1 MYKTAWNQP
10 GTACRQ
16 FEKGS
21 PVNPEG
27 QEHVGMW
34 LITSHLAFCPHV
46 PGHGSRHLL
55 RMQVWSRLHSVF
67 STHSGRQASYGLPTY
82 SGEHSH
88 TPPGLSI
95 GKKGWIRILQFM
107 LLVPCIFLQLIHQP
121 TNILNKI
128 QLMTSIKL
136 LYVLALGC
144 HPQGAF

>member
-1 MYKTAWNQP
+1 MYKTALNQP

-55 RMQVWSRLHSVF
+55 RMQAWSRLHSVF

-88 TPPGLSI
+88 TPPGLRI
-95 GKKGWIRILQFM
+95 GKKG
-107 LLVPCIFLQLIHQP
+107 
-121 TNILNKI
+121 
-128 QLMTSIKL
+128 
-136 LYVLALGC
+136 
-144 HPQGAF
+144 

>member
-1 MYKTAWNQP
+1 MYKTALNQP
-10 GTACRQ
+10 GTAWRQ
-16 FEKGS
+16 YEKGS

-55 RMQVWSRLHSVF
+55 RMQAWSLLHSVF

-95 GKKGWIRILQFM
+95 GKKG
-107 LLVPCIFLQLIHQP
+107 
-121 TNILNKI
+121 
-128 QLMTSIKL
+128 
-136 LYVLALGC
+136 
-144 HPQGAF
+144 